1 MLHRRIAAMRA
12 EGMTLQA
19 IADVLNDE
27 GVPTQR
33 GGTKW
38 RPSSVQSAA
47 GYKRP
52 ARARTADRLPEPRQ
66 QPGELG

>member
-1 MLHRRIAAMRA
+1 MRA

-27 GVPTQR
+27 RVPTQR

-38 RPSSVQSAA
+38 RPSSVQTAA
-47 GYKRP
+47 GYKR
-52 ARARTADRLPEPRQ
+52 RTRPSVVDQLPPVQHTPIPQRDEGGNSPR
-66 QPGELG
+66 